1 MLNQYSRAALVMGQ
15 AAIDTLHKS
24 RVAVFGIGGV
34 GGSVVEALARMGIGE
49 FDLIDDDKVCLTNL
63 NRQVLATRSTIG
75 HYKVDVAEERIH
87 DLNPDT
93 VVHKYKTFYLPENA
107 AEFPWAEFDYVVDSL
122 DTVTAK
128 IDIIM
133 QSQKAGAPVISV
145 MGCGNRMDPSK
156 LRVCDLYATQNDPLA
171 RVMRRELKK
180 RGVKSLK
187 VVYST
192 EPAIRPDEDSAN
204 SCLYHCVC
212 PPGTKRKCTERRDIP
227 GSTAFVPPAAG
238 ALAASVVC
246 TDLTHFDPTPRIKGS
261 RPSDK
266 AKAQA
271 ANKEAQRRKQ
281 SALQRA
287 KAKREKNSS
296 TGATGSKT
304 ANSENLDV

>member
-15 AAIDTLHKS
+15 SAIDRLHQA

-34 GGSVVEALARMGIGE
+34 GGNVVEALARMGVGE

-63 NRQVLATRSTIG
+63 NRQILATRSTIG
-75 HYKVDVAEERIH
+75 KYKVDVAEERIH

-93 VVHKYKTFYLPENA
+93 VVHTYKTFYLPENA
-107 AEFPWAEFDYVVDSL
+107 EDFPWEEFDYVVDSL

-128 IDIIM
+128 IDIII
-133 QSQKAGAPVISV
+133 KAQQAGVPVISV

-156 LRVCDLYATQNDPLA
+156 LRAADIYATQNDPLA

-180 RGVKSLK
+180 RNVKELK

-192 EPAIRPDEDSAN
+192 EPAIRPDEDADN
-204 SCLYHCVC
+204 SCRTHCIC
-212 PPGTKRKCTERRDIP
+212 PPGSVRKCTERRDIP

-246 TDLTHFDPTPRIKGS
+246 TDLTNFDPLPRIRGG
-261 RPSDK
+261 RPTDQQK
-266 AKAQA
+266 AMQK
-271 ANKEAQRRKQ
+271 NKEAQRKKQ
-281 SALQRA
+281 AALQKA
-287 KAKREKNSS
+287 KAAVKKAEDYSDENGQNS
-296 TGATGSKT
+296 
-304 ANSENLDV
+304 